1 MDSAIYD
8 LGRAQFDHA
17 IGVDEDRDEDGF
29 IVLRPTASHVDARKA
44 AVTTSIDDLE
54 SKLKAFREEKEA
66 LSAYQKTD
74 RYKESKKD
82 QKDKRQ
88 KKNRESLL
96 NMMFNNAD
104 EVEREKEEEDE
115 NYKDLKKRKP
125 RNTTLDTTYGKRFS
139 PVVSLLHDTISDFD
153 RIAAEIQEELNS
165 PRGQAR
171 NMYRS
176 TQIGNLISAKNSKLS
191 AVKELGSIAK
201 TVSDLEYKR
210 DKDKKAVE
218 GSDSTK
224 AISSLGAKFLRG
236 SFDLD
241 EDRGAASSFDVATGG
256 GKKGKKKKK
265 KHKKDGNFERS
276 GGSSNDGF
284 DDDSSADEDEYS
296 IQKVSKA
303 EPTTKASSAQANSD
317 AELAKAFA
325 DEIMG
330 RKSEF
335 SFTPYEKSIALE
347 GKYTF
352 VVACD
357 PMDPEGT
364 YTFLAVDPKTGK
376 ELKGFKS
383 EHKDL
388 YPKKKQVRLKFD
400 LTKKQAQDLNSGRR
414 YKLYFFDS

>member
-104 EVEREKEEEDE
+104 EVE
-115 NYKDLKKRKP
+115 L
-125 RNTTLDTTYGKRFS
+125 
-139 PVVSLLHDTISDFD
+139 
-153 RIAAEIQEELNS
+153 EIQEELNS

-191 AVKELGSIAK
+191 AVKELGAIAK

-210 DKDKKAVE
+210 DKDKKATE

-284 DDDSSADEDEYS
+284 DDDEPADEDEYS

-352 VVACD
+352 VIACD

>member
-210 DKDKKAVE
+210 DKDKKATE

-256 GKKGKKKKK
+256 SKKGKKKKK

-330 RKSEF
+330 RQI
-335 SFTPYEKSIALE
+335 YLRD
-347 GKYTF
+347 
-352 VVACD
+352 C
-357 PMDPEGT
+357 
-364 YTFLAVDPKTGK
+364 L
-376 ELKGFKS
+376 
-383 EHKDL
+383 
-388 YPKKKQVRLKFD
+388 
-400 LTKKQAQDLNSGRR
+400 
-414 YKLYFFDS
+414 